1 MEYLSDNLSGH
12 VNNDSLIKNC
22 FFHRDTVMYLLQQLG
37 FALNLKKSVLE
48 PAQTIEFVAVDSRLD
63 Y

>member
-1 MEYLSDNLSGH
+1 MTRLLQ
-12 VNNDSLIKNC
+12 NC
-22 FFHRDTVMYLLQQLG
+22 FFHQDTVMYLLQQLG